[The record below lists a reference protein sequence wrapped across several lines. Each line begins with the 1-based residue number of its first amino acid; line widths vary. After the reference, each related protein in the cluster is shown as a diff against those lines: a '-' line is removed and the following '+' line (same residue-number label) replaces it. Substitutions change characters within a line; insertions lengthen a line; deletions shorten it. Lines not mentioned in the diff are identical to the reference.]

1 MATGLSIIFDLDG
14 TLLDTLGD
22 IADTANAVL
31 DHFGFPQ
38 HSLDSYRHYVGDGLK
53 VLMQR
58 CLPIGSDEALQS
70 ESCRLFLKLY
80 QDHWQL
86 HCHPYP
92 GIVEMLDKLAACG
105 VKMAVLSNKPHEFTV
120 QFVHRFLPGS
130 IFSSVYG
137 QRPGIARKPDPAVA
151 LTIASH
157 FQVIPQLVYFVGDT
171 PIDIRTGKAAAM
183 KTVAVTWG
191 FRPSYELEME
201 SPDLLINHPCQLEQY
216 VLSSQ

>member
-1 MATGLSIIFDLDG
+1 MTTGPAIIFDLDG

-38 HSLDSYRHYVGDGLK
+38 HSLDSYRHYVGDGLSL
-53 VLMQR
+53 LMQR
-58 CLPIGSDEALQS
+58 SLPVSGDEALQS

-80 QDHWQL
+80 QERWHL
-86 HCHPYP
+86 HCRPYP
-92 GIVEMLDKLAACG
+92 GIVEMLDKFVACG
-105 VKMAVLSNKPHEFTV
+105 ANMAVLSNKPHEFTL

-130 IFSSVYG
+130 VFSLVYG

-157 FQVIPQLVYFVGDT
+157 FQVSPQSVYFVGDT

-191 FRPSYELEME
+191 FRPSHELETE
-201 SPDLLINHPCQLEQY
+201 SPDLLINHPCQLEQH